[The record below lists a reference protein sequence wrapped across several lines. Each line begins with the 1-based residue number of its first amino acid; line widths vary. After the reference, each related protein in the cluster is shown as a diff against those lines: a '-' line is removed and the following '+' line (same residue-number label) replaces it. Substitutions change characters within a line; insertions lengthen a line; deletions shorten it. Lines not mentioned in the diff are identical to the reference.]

1 MLSGFGIALV
11 SWSTPSSVIN
21 RISGCIDDFSSCNII
36 YIMIFCS
43 VCERRRWGNVFPR
56 VPTRVR
62 AANYTKLCTALTP
75 CIICRATSLVA
86 TFVKGS
92 SRLGAIFL
100 RHWRNPARWDGEV
113 CFCALVLQIIY
124 IYIYICVYLH
134 THIYIYIYIQ
144 MVILAHQ
151 RSVFTDMTLRRSSK
165 QKDTT

>member
-1 MLSGFGIALV
+1 MFGSRCPHKIVLSDVCFPDSAFAFGILNYIIFV
-11 SWSTPSSVIN
+11 CN
-21 RISGCIDDFSSCNII
+21 QQDFGLFDNFSSCNII
-36 YIMIFCS
+36 YIMNFCS

-92 SRLGAIFL
+92 PRLGAIFQ

-124 IYIYICVYLH
+124 IYVCIYIH
-134 THIYIYIYIQ
+134 THIYI
-144 MVILAHQ
+144 
-151 RSVFTDMTLRRSSK
+151 FK
-165 QKDTT
+165 W